1 MKSYGIKP
9 GKFEMNR
16 SPLMAELVYSASMH
30 GVEEQAG
37 DVSIVGYACRIDGKK
52 HSFIVEEDCAGFVY
66 VQAFP
71 LGDKAYFD
79 TWEKL
84 VQSLEEGE

>member
-1 MKSYGIKP
+1 MKAYRVSP

-16 SPLMAELVYSASMH
+16 SPLMAELVYSASMN
-30 GVEEQAG
+30 GVIEQAG
-37 DVSIVGYACRIDGKK
+37 DVSAAGYACRLDGKR
-52 HSFIVEEDCAGFVY
+52 HSFIVEEDSGGFVY

-71 LGDKAYFD
+71 LGDQAYFD

-84 VQSLEEGE
+84 VQSLEEGK